1 MRMFDP
7 AHPGEIIRDCMEAE
21 HLTVTAC
28 ALELGVS
35 RTTLSRLLNGRAK
48 VSRTMAD
55 ALERIEW
62 SNADH
67 WLRMQASYDL
77 AHPGHRYD
85 VTYSGRIAAMTA
97 TRAAAE

>member
-21 HLTVTAC
+21 QTVTAC

-55 ALERIEW
+55 ALERIGW

-67 WLRMQASYDL
+67 WLRMQESYDL